1 MRAVSL
7 LFLVFLAG
15 CVTPSASRIDAR
27 TFVIDNGG
35 VANGSSAPNRRL
47 AEELCPNGYRVLDTS
62 FHRNGPN
69 LYRTENGFIW
79 TYWTIRCL

>member
-7 LFLVFLAG
+7 LLLALLAG

-35 VANGSSAPNRRL
+35 VAGGSSAPNRRL
-47 AEELCPNGYRVLDTS
+47 AEELCPNGYRVLDETT
-62 FHRNGPN
+62 HRNGPN
-69 LYRTENGFIW
+69 LYRTEKGFIW
-79 TYWTIRCL
+79 NYWTIRCL

>member
-1 MRAVSL
+1 MRAASL

-35 VANGSSAPNRRL
+35 VATGSSAPNRRL
-47 AEELCPNGYRVLDTS
+47 AQELCPNGYRVLDTS
-62 FHRNGPN
+62 SHRNGPN